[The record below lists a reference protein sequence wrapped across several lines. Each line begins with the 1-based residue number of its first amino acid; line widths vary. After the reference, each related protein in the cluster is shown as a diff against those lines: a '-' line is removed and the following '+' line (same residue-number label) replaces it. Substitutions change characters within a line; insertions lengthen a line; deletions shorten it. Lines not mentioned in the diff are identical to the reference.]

1 MDDSQLKIVVKA
13 IDEAS
18 ATLKK
23 ISDSTTQMGNTITQ
37 ATQKSSQ
44 SFGDM
49 FKAMLGSQVA
59 FGILQKGFEA
69 AKQFIVD
76 SMKAAEESQRV
87 QAQLYAVLQSTGQ
100 AAGVTA
106 DAALNL
112 SKALQE
118 STTFSDEQVLSAE
131 NMLLTFTKIGKDIF
145 PQATQTVLD
154 MATALGEDT
163 KSAAIQL
170 GKALQ
175 DPILGV
181 TALRRVGVSFN
192 EDQVNLIKNLVNTGQ
207 SLQAQT
213 YILKELSTEFGGSA
227 ANAAETFGGK
237 ITQLK
242 NKIDDIQEV
251 IGGAM
256 QASLYTLIGQL
267 SGAATGAL
275 GTKEKMHEL
284 GYEVYSVTNFIVGLG
299 QAVATVGKT
308 LGVGYNVIKQGVTT
322 VATAATGM
330 VSGFSSV
337 FDNLFGDGKMSQFT
351 EATQNLT
358 YGMVDQLQEGSD
370 KLISSGGDVQKSWE
384 GIGQTM
390 TKTRDD
396 YDNMTKEMEN
406 NIQATLKVAKAQE
419 TAKASAVALTESQ
432 KKHKEAISGLT
443 DEYKKMSTSGKTT
456 LAELADSFRDK
467 MKSINESI
475 ESTKNSISDLVS
487 SYSQTQTD
495 NTKSTAEAVVA
506 SETKIADIKKQMATA
521 VGQDQYKTLAD
532 QLAAEQ
538 ANYDSAQA
546 FRDAN
551 AVAIEEAR
559 RRAKETDLQRTIE
572 DYNARAVLDA
582 ADYTKRM
589 AQLQKEL
596 KSKQD
601 EAAQEQ
607 TLYQQKVDAINKIM
621 DDANVYYT
629 KLSDARLKQ
638 TTDEVNAEIKL
649 FQALASAIS
658 QTKSSTS
665 SSLSTISYPSVAK
678 HESGGFVD
686 APRGTAVPIIAH
698 GGEMV
703 IPAEQSGR
711 MGGGSNINIVINNP
725 SVRNDSDIT
734 NLRKQIDEVLR
745 PLFQNVKIIHS

>member
-1 MDDSQLKIVVKA
+1 
-13 IDEAS
+13 
-18 ATLKK
+18 
-23 ISDSTTQMGNTITQ
+23 
-37 ATQKSSQ
+37 
-44 SFGDM
+44 
-49 FKAMLGSQVA
+49 
-59 FGILQKGFEA
+59 
-69 AKQFIVD
+69 
-76 SMKAAEESQRV
+76 
-87 QAQLYAVLQSTGQ
+87 
-100 AAGVTA
+100 
-106 DAALNL
+106 
-112 SKALQE
+112 
-118 STTFSDEQVLSAE
+118 
-131 NMLLTFTKIGKDIF
+131 
-145 PQATQTVLD
+145 
-154 MATALGEDT
+154 
-163 KSAAIQL
+163 
-170 GKALQ
+170 
-175 DPILGV
+175 
-181 TALRRVGVSFN
+181 
-192 EDQVNLIKNLVNTGQ
+192 
-207 SLQAQT
+207 
-213 YILKELSTEFGGSA
+213 
-227 ANAAETFGGK
+227 
-237 ITQLK
+237 
-242 NKIDDIQEV
+242 
-251 IGGAM
+251 
-256 QASLYTLIGQL
+256 
-267 SGAATGAL
+267 
-275 GTKEKMHEL
+275 
-284 GYEVYSVTNFIVGLG
+284 
-299 QAVATVGKT
+299 
-308 LGVGYNVIKQGVTT
+308 
-322 VATAATGM
+322 
-330 VSGFSSV
+330 
-337 FDNLFGDGKMSQFT
+337 
-351 EATQNLT
+351 
-358 YGMVDQLQEGSD
+358 
-370 KLISSGGDVQKSWE
+370 
-384 GIGQTM
+384 
-390 TKTRDD
+390 
-396 YDNMTKEMEN
+396 
-406 NIQATLKVAKAQE
+406 
-419 TAKASAVALTESQ
+419 
-432 KKHKEAISGLT
+432 
-443 DEYKKMSTSGKTT
+443 
-456 LAELADSFRDK
+456 
-467 MKSINESI
+467 
-475 ESTKNSISDLVS
+475 
-487 SYSQTQTD
+487 
-495 NTKSTAEAVVA
+495 
-506 SETKIADIKKQMATA
+506 